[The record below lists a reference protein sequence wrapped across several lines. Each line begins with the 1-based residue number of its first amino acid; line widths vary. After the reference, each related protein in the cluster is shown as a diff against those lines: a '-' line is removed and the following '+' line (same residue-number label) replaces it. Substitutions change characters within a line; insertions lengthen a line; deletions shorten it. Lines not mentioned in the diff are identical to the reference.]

1 MIRFLINIAVYF
13 ASALIGIIAAD
24 LILSGFHVD
33 GVITYLVVA
42 IIVGLLQAILSPIFR
57 RVAERKARAFMGG
70 VGLVTTFV
78 SLVLTSL
85 FMSDFSMDGAI
96 TWVLATL
103 VVWLF
108 TAIAAFILPFFLVRK
123 AMSERHA

>member
-1 MIRFLINIAVYF
+1 MIRTAVYF

-24 LILSGFHVD
+24 VILSGFHVD
-33 GVITYLVVA
+33 GAITYLVVA

-85 FMSDFSMDGAI
+85 FMGDFSMDGVT
-96 TWVLATL
+96 TWILSTL

-108 TAIAAFILPFFLVRK
+108 TAIAAFILPLLLVRK
-123 AMSERHA
+123 AVAERRA